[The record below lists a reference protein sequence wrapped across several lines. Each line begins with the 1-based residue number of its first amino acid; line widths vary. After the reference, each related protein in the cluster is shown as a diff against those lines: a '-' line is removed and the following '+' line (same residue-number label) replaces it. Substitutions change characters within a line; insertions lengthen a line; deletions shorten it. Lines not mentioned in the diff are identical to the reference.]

1 MVGIRGQG
9 VDGDQENERGANLGR
24 ETQVSPRHR
33 FLTMVKVYM
42 RSSPETEEVVVGK
55 SGSCC
60 QWPSW
65 LVVIPRLH
73 QIQTFIQKIPLSLS
87 RTKALAQTRN

>member
-24 ETQVSPRHR
+24 ETHVSTRHG

-42 RSSPETEEVVVGK
+42 RSSPENEEVVLNEL
-55 SGSCC
+55 
-60 QWPSW
+60 Q
-65 LVVIPRLH
+65 R
-73 QIQTFIQKIPLSLS
+73 
-87 RTKALAQTRN
+87 ALEFGR

>member
-1 MVGIRGQG
+1 ME
-9 VDGDQENERGANLGR
+9 ENERGANLGR
-24 ETQVSPRHR
+24 ETHVSTRHS

-42 RSSPETEEVVVGK
+42 RSSLETEEVIVGR
-55 SGSCC
+55 SGSCR
-60 QWPSW
+60 QWPSG
-65 LVVIPRLH
+65 LVVLPKLH